1 MQYVEANS
9 TPIFTLRDER
19 IAGVTPSWREWYEA
33 REVDE
38 WIMSVAG
45 VLDQGWNEQ

>member
-1 MQYVEANS
+1 M
-9 TPIFTLRDER
+9 PIFTLKEER
-19 IAGVTPSWREWYEA
+19 ISGVTPSWREWYEA

-38 WIMSVAG
+38 WVMSIAG